1 MAAMGFIPPEDASTL
16 QLVVQLLVRQAAFTA
31 EPAGPHKS
39 DGGDDSLP
47 ADRRIGS
54 NPRYLS
60 AITASEGMTQ
70 LPAPLLSGPM
80 ILYPLQR
87 LRHAH
92 LAGSIHTP
100 QLWAVLMWQG
110 PGLPSLAEAMTVI

>member
-1 MAAMGFIPPEDASTL
+1 MAAMGFIPPEDAITL
-16 QLVVQLLVRQAAFTA
+16 QLAVQLLVRQAAFTA
-31 EPAGPHKS
+31 EPAGPHQS

-54 NPRYLS
+54 
-60 AITASEGMTQ
+60 ITASEGMTQ

-100 QLWAVLMWQG
+100 QLWALLMWQG